1 MTVLDQL
8 EELKR
13 AIEQGDEQ
21 APDLAASIVAD
32 IQSDA
37 ASWAPE
43 QREMVYHRLQGLISS
58 AQEQRELAGRQI
70 RSAGQSKRAIAGYGQ
85 LRPSRRSQRTNKQ
98 A

>member
-1 MTVLDQL
+1 MTVLHRL

-13 AIEQGDEQ
+13 AIEAGDEQ

-32 IQSDA
+32 IQLDA
-37 ASWAPE
+37 ASWQADE
-43 QREMVYHRLQGLISS
+43 RELVYGRLQELISS
-58 AQEQRELAGRQI
+58 AQEQRDLARRQI
-70 RSAGQSKRAIAGYGQ
+70 QSTGQSKRAIAGYGQ